1 MAAFLANVGVN
12 AAHRVRSPLFPDGS
26 FVVYPIPEAQP
37 WAPPMRRLPEVW
49 DDRAVHIDPDLD
61 GNPPTYGDN
70 CRTAGRA
77 RGTPSYSWLVCTP
90 PAGRR
95 PASSW
100 LALCSSLR
108 SNRTSGM
115 TLDQGGGRATRTSVA
130 RGRAA

>member
-26 FVVYPIPEAQP
+26 FVVYPIPEAHP

-77 RGTPSYSWLVCTP
+77 F
-90 PAGRR
+90 
-95 PASSW
+95 
-100 LALCSSLR
+100 SLR
-108 SNRTSGM
+108 RACPGDTILFMARLHPSG
-115 TLDQGGGRATRTSVA
+115 VA
-130 RGRAA
+130 PPPLSPVSPPLLPPINPT